1 MDPINKCGS
10 AIVQAY
16 DWSVDTNVNLSLVEA
31 AELYNSGTGVYHV
44 KKRCCFKKFDA
55 EMYSVIIQT
64 ILNNIVEI
72 IETRFHIL

>member
-31 AELYNSGTGVYHV
+31 AELYNSGTGVYQV
-44 KKRCCFKKFDA
+44 KKHCCFKKFGD
-55 EMYSVIIQT
+55 EMYSENIQT
-64 ILNNIVEI
+64 ISNNIVERI
-72 IETRFHIL
+72 KTNIL